1 MIISGTAG
9 RHEAAV
15 LTLDSSVRAETGN
28 NVISPRLGHSAK
40 IAPVGVMELLGT
52 DSEK

>member
-15 LTLDSSVRAETGN
+15 LTVGSSVLAETGN
-28 NVISPRLGHSAK
+28 NVISPRFH
-40 IAPVGVMELLGT
+40 IEQRLLRSG
-52 DSEK
+52 

>member
-15 LTLDSSVRAETGN
+15 LTVGSSVRAETGN
-28 NVISPRLGHSAK
+28 NVISPRFH
-40 IAPVGVMELLGT
+40 IAQRLLRSG
-52 DSEK
+52 

>member
-15 LTLDSSVRAETGN
+15 LTVGSSEQRAETGN
-28 NVISPRLGHSAK
+28 NVISPRFH
-40 IAPVGVMELLGT
+40 IAQRLLR
-52 DSEK
+52 SV